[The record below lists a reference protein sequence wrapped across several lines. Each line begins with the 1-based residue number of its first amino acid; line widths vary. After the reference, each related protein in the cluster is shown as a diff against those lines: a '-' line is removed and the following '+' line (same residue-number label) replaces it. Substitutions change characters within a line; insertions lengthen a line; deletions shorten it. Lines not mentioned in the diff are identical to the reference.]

1 MPNGVL
7 MAWHDDTV
15 PGRGWVELR
24 AVTSRVRTDY
34 TQISCDCRVRTDD
47 ATARR
52 IVSSENHQKLQD
64 AIRRRQQSV
73 RITRGAVQRKDRLLV
88 RIAAPRAPGKQGWL
102 DFWSEQMGI
111 TVIEVYRWDVRKL
124 DER

>member
-1 MPNGVL
+1 
-7 MAWHDDTV
+7 MAWHTSTV

-24 AVTSRVRTDY
+24 AVTRRIRTDY
-34 TQISCDCRVRTDD
+34 TAISCDCRVRTDD

-52 IVSSENHQKLQD
+52 IVSSENHKKLQET
-64 AIRRRQQSV
+64 IRRRQASV

-88 RIAAPRAPGKQGWL
+88 RIEAPRASGKQGWL